1 MPTPGERRAL
11 IFIAVIAA
19 LGVAVRGFRELR
31 SDPSVAGDRAGLARQ
46 IEAVDSAIAVGG
58 TKRGRGA
65 HDGRATVARPKGQ
78 SRAGGSATVQPAL
91 PEWPP
96 QARFPREWLAPEPT
110 DLARGDAR
118 RQRQTPSDS
127 SRLGGARR
135 AMATPGRTMVGGKA
149 AAAGGHQLSS
159 SAIGAPVDLD
169 TAPLDEI
176 ASIPVIGPALARR
189 IVTDRIE
196 HGPFGSIDGLE
207 RVRGVSRAL
216 ARRFQSYVTFSL
228 PPRSGGATD
237 QPVVAQKGRRP

>member
-11 IFIAVIAA
+11 IFFAVIAA

-65 HDGRATVARPKGQ
+65 HDGRATVAKPKEQPGA
-78 SRAGGSATVQPAL
+78 RGSGAVQPAL

-96 QARFPREWLAPEPT
+96 QARFPKEWVAPGPT
-110 DLARGDAR
+110 DLVRGDAR
-118 RQRQTPSDS
+118 RQHQALSDS

-135 AMATPGRTMVGGKA
+135 AMATPRRTMASGKA

-159 SAIGAPVDLD
+159 SASGAPVDLD

-207 RVRGVSRAL
+207 RVRGISRAL

-228 PPRSGGATD
+228 PPRSGGAME
-237 QPVVAQKGRRP
+237 QSVVAQKGRRP

>member
-11 IFIAVIAA
+11 IFIAVLAL

-31 SDPSVAGDRAGLARQ
+31 SDPPVAGDRAGLARQ
-46 IEAVDSAIAVGG
+46 IEAVDSAIAAGG
-58 TKRGRGA
+58 TKRGPGA
-65 HDGRATVARPKGQ
+65 HAGRATAAKPKEQ
-78 SRAGGSATVQPAL
+78 PRAGGSAVAQPAL

-96 QARFPREWLAPEPT
+96 QARFPKEWLAPGPA

-118 RQRQTPSDS
+118 RQRQPPQDS
-127 SRLGGARR
+127 AHLEGSRRAIAAPRR
-135 AMATPGRTMVGGKA
+135 AMPSETA
-149 AAAGGHQLSS
+149 AAAGGGHRAS
-159 SAIGAPVDLD
+159 SATGAPVDLD

-207 RVRGVSRAL
+207 RVRGISRAL

-228 PPRSGGATD
+228 PPRSSGATQ